1 MQLSDKPRK
10 KLSCK
15 FSPFFFIIIIK
26 KKCNMGKHY
35 MQGKI
40 KPDDASTEKQS
51 LDLLFLSSPINT
63 YKDLQTK

>member
-1 MQLSDKPRK
+1 
-10 KLSCK
+10 
-15 FSPFFFIIIIK
+15 
-26 KKCNMGKHY
+26 

-63 YKDLQTK
+63 YEDLQTKNRG